1 MGHASL
7 PRSPP
12 FHQIPGGKGLAPHL
26 SFPGHSWNS
35 LAPVGALQT
44 SWWAGFAKLEFC
56 CGSPSKRGHSGPVL
70 PCPLVFVF
78 PDSSWEDFPFKKK
91 LFLSSNRS
99 LCYINLSPNRTF
111 CYKKIEGYFREP
123 KGLKSDW
130 NQKQGSCRNCPSGA
144 GGDRGTVPSCALTSI
159 LSFLHSASQLP
170 QA

>member
-12 FHQIPGGKGLAPHL
+12 FHQIPGGKSPAPHL

-44 SWWAGFAKLEFC
+44 SWWAGFAKSEFC
-56 CGSPSKRGHSGPVL
+56 CGSPSKRGHSGPAL

-91 LFLSSNRS
+91 LFRSSNRS

-144 GGDRGTVPSCALTSI
+144 GGDRGTVPSCAL
-159 LSFLHSASQLP
+159 
-170 QA
+170 